1 MPYPPPMNNSA
12 EARVIASFTF
22 IVALLLGAWGA
33 LDHLVAGLLSEP
45 EFGGLLVALL
55 PFAATAVAFQAS
67 KAAEAAWARVLG
79 GATVML
85 GVLSSLGGVLY
96 FLASY

>member
-1 MPYPPPMNNSA
+1 MNNSA

-22 IVALLLGAWGA
+22 IVALLFGAWGA
-33 LDHLVAGLLSEP
+33 LDHLIAGLLAEP
-45 EFGGLLVALL
+45 EFGGLVIALI
-55 PFAATAVAFQAS
+55 PFAATAVAFQAA
-67 KAAEAAWARVLG
+67 KAAKAGWARVLG
-79 GATVML
+79 GAAVML

>member
-1 MPYPPPMNNSA
+1 MNNSA

-22 IVALLLGAWGA
+22 IVALLFGAWGA
-33 LDHLVAGLLSEP
+33 LGHLIARLLVES
-45 EFGGLLVALL
+45 EFGGLVIALM
-55 PFAATAVAFQAS
+55 PFAATAVAFQ
-67 KAAEAAWARVLG
+67 AAEAAWARVLG
-79 GATVML
+79 GAGVML

>member
-1 MPYPPPMNNSA
+1 MYNSA

-22 IVALLLGAWGA
+22 IVALLFGAWGA
-33 LDHLVAGLLSEP
+33 LDHLIGRLLAEP
-45 EFGGLLVALL
+45 EFGGLVVALM
-55 PFAATAVAFQAS
+55 PFAATAVAFQAA
-67 KAAEAAWARVLG
+67 KATQAAWARVLG

-96 FLASY
+96 FVASY